1 MSREGFHKG
10 LQGLQDGVL
19 EMGSMVDRQIERAM
33 QALIDRDIPLAEAV
47 IRDDAEVNRTRFYL
61 DNICLSL
68 LAMQAPM
75 ASDLR
80 LIVSVLSMITDLERM
95 GDHAEGNAKIVLL
108 MRDEP
113 LVKPLVDIPAMARI
127 GRNMLKDVL
136 DAFVQRDADAA
147 YKVGAMDDEV
157 DVLNDRV
164 YRDLVE
170 IMVKDP
176 STVEACTHLLWTAHN
191 LERIADR
198 STNIAE
204 RVVFTATGMLP
215 EMDVSTY

>member
-1 MSREGFHKG
+1 MSREQFHKG

-19 EMGSMVDRQIERAM
+19 EMGSMVDRQVERSM
-33 QALIDRDIPLAEAV
+33 QALVERDIPLAEAV
-47 IRDDAEVNRTRFYL
+47 IRDDSEVNRARFHL

-75 ASDLR
+75 ANDLR
-80 LIVSVLSMITDLERM
+80 FVVSVLSMITDLERM
-95 GDHAEGNAKIVLL
+95 GDHAEGIAKIVLL
-108 MRDEP
+108 MVDEP
-113 LVKPLVDIPAMARI
+113 LVKPLVDIPLMAQHA
-127 GRNMLKDVL
+127 RNMLRDVL
-136 DAFVQRDADAA
+136 DAFVQRDADSA
-147 YKVGAMDDEV
+147 YRVGAMDDEV
-157 DVLNDRV
+157 DVLYERV
-164 YRDLVE
+164 YQDLIA
-170 IMVKDP
+170 IMVRDA

-198 STNIAE
+198 CTNIAE

>member
-1 MSREGFHKG
+1 LSREQFHKG

-19 EMGSMVDRQIERAM
+19 EMGSMVDRQIARSM
-33 QALIDRDIPLAEAV
+33 QALIDRDVPLAEAV
-47 IRDDAEVNRTRFYL
+47 IRDDVEVNRTRFHL

-80 LIVSVLSMITDLERM
+80 LIVAVLSMITDLERM
-95 GDHAEGNAKIVLL
+95 GDHAEGNARIVLL

-113 LVKPLVDIPAMARI
+113 LVKPLVDIPAMAAN
-127 GRNMLKDVL
+127 GRRMLKDVL
-136 DAFVQRDADAA
+136 DALVQRDADAA
-147 YKVGAMDDEV
+147 YRVGAMDDEV
-157 DVLNDRV
+157 DVLYERV
-164 YRDLVE
+164 YHDLIA
-170 IMVKDP
+170 IMVKDQ

-191 LERIADR
+191 LERIGDR
-198 STNIAE
+198 CTNIAE
-204 RVVFTATGMLP
+204 RVVFTVTGMLP

>member
-1 MSREGFHKG
+1 MSREQFHKG

-33 QALIDRDIPLAEAV
+33 QALIDRDMPLAEAV
-47 IRDDAEVNRTRFYL
+47 IRDDVEVNRTRFHL

-95 GDHAEGNAKIVLL
+95 GDHAEGNARIVLL

-113 LVKPLVDIPAMARI
+113 LVKPLVDIPAMATNAR
-127 GRNMLKDVL
+127 RMLKEVL

-147 YKVGAMDDEV
+147 YRVGAMDDEV
-157 DVLNDRV
+157 DVLYERV
-164 YRDLVE
+164 YHDLIG
-170 IMVKDP
+170 IMVKDQ

-191 LERIADR
+191 LERIGDR
-198 STNIAE
+198 CTNIAE
-204 RVVFTATGMLP
+204 RVVFTITGMLP
-215 EMDVSTY
+215 EMDVSSY

>member
-1 MSREGFHKG
+1 MSREQFHKG

-19 EMGSMVDRQIERAM
+19 EMGSMVDRQIERSM
-33 QALIDRDIPLAEAV
+33 QALVERDIPLAEAV
-47 IRDDAEVNRTRFYL
+47 IRDDVEVNRTRFHL

-95 GDHAEGNAKIVLL
+95 GDHAEGNARIVLL
-108 MRDEP
+108 MRDEL
-113 LVKPLVDIPAMARI
+113 LVKPLVDIPAMATNAR
-127 GRNMLKDVL
+127 RMLKEVL
-136 DAFVQRDADAA
+136 DAFVQRDAEAA
-147 YKVGAMDDEV
+147 YRVGAMDDEV
-157 DVLNDRV
+157 DVLYERV
-164 YRDLVE
+164 YHDLIA
-170 IMVKDP
+170 IMVKDQ

-198 STNIAE
+198 CTNIAE
-204 RVVFTATGMLP
+204 RVVFTVTGMLP
-215 EMDVSTY
+215 EMDVSSY

>member
-1 MSREGFHKG
+1 MSREQFHKG

-33 QALIDRDIPLAEAV
+33 QALIERDMPLAEAV
-47 IRDDAEVNRTRFYL
+47 IRDDVEVNRTRFHL

-95 GDHAEGNAKIVLL
+95 GDHAEGNARIVLL

-113 LVKPLVDIPAMARI
+113 LVKPLVDIPAMAVNAR
-127 GRNMLKDVL
+127 RMLKEVL
-136 DAFVQRDADAA
+136 DAFVQRDAEAA
-147 YKVGAMDDEV
+147 YRVGAMDDEI
-157 DVLNDRV
+157 DVLYERV
-164 YRDLVE
+164 YQDLIG
-170 IMVKDP
+170 IMVKDQ

-191 LERIADR
+191 LERIGDR
-198 STNIAE
+198 CTNIAE
-204 RVVFTATGMLP
+204 RVVFTITGMLP

>member
-47 IRDDAEVNRTRFYL
+47 IRDDAVVNRTRFYL